1 MRAWQYAERHGY
13 HDERCRRLGIHPQ
26 VARQV
31 GLWFEQFLS
40 IAAAEG
46 LEIVEKPVARD
57 AVQRCL
63 LLGFSDRLA
72 KRWMPAPYA
81 AK

>member
-1 MRAWQYAERHGY
+1 MRAWQYAQRHGY
-13 HDERCRRLGIHPQ
+13 HDESVSSGHSSSSSSSGGA
-26 VARQV
+26 VV
-31 GLWFEQFLS
+31 EQFLS

-57 AVQRCL
+57 AVRHCL
-63 LLGFSDRLA
+63 LLGFLIVSPSV
-72 KRWMPAPYA
+72 WMPAPYA